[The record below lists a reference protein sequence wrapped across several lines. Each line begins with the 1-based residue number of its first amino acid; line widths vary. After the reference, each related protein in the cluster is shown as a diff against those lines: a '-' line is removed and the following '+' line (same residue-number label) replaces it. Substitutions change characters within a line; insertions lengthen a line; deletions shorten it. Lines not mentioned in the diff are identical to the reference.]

1 MNNTDNVNLWAPW
14 RISYLRS
21 LTEGAPDPCLA
32 DAQGAPGGCFLCD
45 YWHKPDDDPA
55 NLVLWR
61 TDVCIVVLNRFPYT
75 GGHLLIAPA
84 AHTPNFDNLDDKT
97 LLQMMLL
104 ARDAQKLLIEAIKP
118 QGFNLGVNINRCA
131 GAGLPDH
138 VHLHLVPRWQG
149 DTNFMAINCGVRV
162 ISQAL
167 DELYKQLVDLSAKLA
182 LPSSRC
188 SGPTD

>member
-1 MNNTDNVNLWAPW
+1 MKNRDNVNIWAPW
-14 RISYLRS
+14 RIGYLKS
-21 LTEGAPDPCLA
+21 LTAEADGAAPSDPM
-32 DAQGAPGGCFLCD
+32 DSPNRCFLCD
-45 YWHKPDDDPA
+45 YWPKPLEDRA

-61 TDVCIVVLNRFPYT
+61 TDICMVLLNRFPYT
-75 GGHLLIAPA
+75 GGHLLVAPA
-84 AHTPNFDNLDDKT
+84 AHTPNLDNLDDST

-104 ARDAQKLLIEAIKP
+104 ARDAQKVLKETINP
-118 QGFNLGVNINRCA
+118 QGFNIGVNINRCA

-167 DELYKQLVDLSAKLA
+167 EELYGQLADCSAKLD
-182 LPSSRC
+182 LPSCTRNK
-188 SGPTD
+188 